1 MNNNQL
7 YRAAL
12 KAALQTYGL
21 KESEIVARDRSIH
34 RLFARWSIIDVIS
47 KELGPIATHYLA
59 DKLQRDRATI
69 TCAKND
75 YKNRTTYRRE
85 WPETHNRFKKQFER
99 IVRGNGESA
108 IASKERK

>member
-7 YRAAL
+7 YKAAL
-12 KAALQTYGL
+12 KAALHTYGL
-21 KESEIVARDRSIH
+21 KESEIVEKDRSIH

-59 DKLQRDRATI
+59 DKLKRNRSTI
-69 TCAKND
+69 ICAKND
-75 YKNRTTYRRE
+75 YRNRTTYRKE

-99 IVRGNGESA
+99 IVRGNGKSA
-108 IASKERK
+108 TANKKC